1 MAKSLGTIGFR
12 KCGDWKPKTR
22 YRKDDMV
29 KHKRSSMYALEDH
42 ESGEEFD
49 PTKWEYLADA
59 SGVEEITVRAEE
71 AATLAETNGEEAGLQ
86 AEAAKE
92 AAKEATEQTE
102 AAKEATGL
110 FTENFKTLTSDEFAY
125 AIADSLGNLLW
136 GIRRDGSI
144 HQPKGMP
151 EETKQR
157 FKELSGFQLMEND
170 KYVFAITDTNDNVLF
185 GIDKN
190 GASVVNSI
198 TGVFEVKQ
206 FEGSEFIFCV
216 MDSAENLLFGVKRD
230 GTFYASKFTLPNDV
244 LKQLEKVSGNA
255 LETDDKDK
263 EFIYKVTDKD
273 GRIVF
278 GVQWDGTS
286 YLPKGIPEDV
296 KKYIKG
302 ADKRLTDLEK
312 RLANFVGGAGDWSEA
327 SSMQIPVPRCAV
339 MNLLTERMPTAKS
352 GLGTA
357 GVTCDIP
364 CEVEFWDMQGN
375 YFKKWVLLSAQGN
388 SSMAFIKKNLAMDF
402 FVDRS
407 MEDEFK
413 IKFGDWVSQD
423 SFHFKAYYT
432 DTFRGKGAVSYMVCE
447 EIAKSRPMNDD
458 RPYKSHF
465 TGGYGMADQ
474 GTKSSIAD
482 LDKNFDTGAKCFP
495 MGFPVIIYWKGEFYG
510 VYAFQLKKHRD
521 NFWQDKKT
529 AEHVH
534 LDGTLGADSIWGGE
548 ITWSSFEVRNPK
560 NLFNHA
566 DGSEYDG
573 DRPKEIMGS
582 DSEHYDGSDKD
593 MKRCAKVKQ
602 YIIDLSGRMAEL
614 KAEESSWAVDSI
626 NSAKNTLL
634 DLPTHSSSVGLGSIP
649 YRCFTRDMS
658 HIVYLAKDNNGE
670 VDATFISN
678 INNVVTQANSV
689 AKFVGL
695 GAEAPKYET
704 LLAYEDGEVLDKESI
719 NEWLAAQG
727 IEGADVNFDGVS
739 GAKEVYIDNGAVTLG
754 TPSSTYP
761 YIKVINLADFSAKLT
776 EYQAMAND
784 AMRALIGKYFKVSFM
799 IDYILETNVV
809 NDGDGYA
816 KNWQWTTWDGVQWT
830 ANAYDHDGIFG
841 ANHIGIYVSSPG
853 SGWLGNSTSI
863 PSGWIIKYFLPE
875 LKTRYAEL
883 RDMGIFNATHIA
895 RLLYDWCD
903 RVGFDNWE
911 AEYEKWDESPC
922 NRDSLI
928 NEENWTRST
937 GYTTAWAETTKY
949 SKGGIAHKANKVWKS
964 LVSDNIGIDP
974 VEDDG
979 TNWED
984 VFYDEE
990 RDYVTG
996 DVCYYGNGQ
1005 FYGFKCLADC
1015 TGIAPVSGFY
1025 NNYPKMLGHYDSVY
1039 RVENWLVQRIKYMDK
1054 FLNYNQ

>member
-12 KCGDWKPKTR
+12 KCGDWKPKTF

-29 KHKRSSMYALEDH
+29 KHERSTVYALEDH
-42 ESGEEFD
+42 ESGEVFD
-49 PTKWEYLADA
+49 PTKWDYLADA
-59 SGVEEITVRAEE
+59 RGMAEIAERAE
-71 AATLAETNGEEAGLQ
+71 AAADLAGTNGEQAGIQ

-110 FTENFKTLTSDEFAY
+110 FTENFKLFNSDEFAY
-125 AIADSLGNLLW
+125 AISDSSGNLLW
-136 GIRRDGSI
+136 GIRMDGSV
-144 HQPKGMP
+144 HQPKGIP
-151 EETKQR
+151 EEVKER
-157 FKELSGFQLMEND
+157 FNELSGLQLMDND
-170 KYVFAITDTNDNVLF
+170 KYIFAITDVNDNVLF
-185 GIDKN
+185 ALDKK
-190 GASVVNSI
+190 GASVVNSL
-198 TGVFEVKQ
+198 TGVCVVEQ

-230 GTFYASKFTLPNDV
+230 GTFYASKFVLPQDV
-244 LKQLEKVSGNA
+244 LKQLEKLSGNSI
-255 LETDDKDK
+255 ETDDKDR
-263 EFIYKVTDKD
+263 EFIYKIVDKD

-278 GVQWDGTS
+278 GVQWDGST
-286 YLPKGIPEDV
+286 YMPKGIPLEV
-296 KKYIKG
+296 KDYLKG
-302 ADKRLTDLEK
+302 TDKRLFALEK
-312 RLANFVGGAGDWSEA
+312 MLANFVGGAGDWSEA
-327 SSMQIPVPRCAV
+327 ESMQIPIPRCAV
-339 MNLLTERMPTAKS
+339 LNILSERMPTAKS

-357 GVTCDIP
+357 GITCDIP

-375 YFKKWVLLSAQGN
+375 YFKKWILLSAQGN
-388 SSMAFIKKNLAMDF
+388 SSMSFIKKNLAMDF
-402 FVDRS
+402 FVNRS

-423 SFHFKAYYT
+423 SFHLKAYYT
-432 DTFRGKGAVSYMVCE
+432 DTFRGKGAVSYMICE
-447 EIAKSRPMNDD
+447 EIAKTRPMKDD

-465 TGGYGMADQ
+465 TGGYGTSES
-474 GTKSSIAD
+474 GVNSITD

-495 MGFPVIIYWKGEFYG
+495 MGFPVIVFWKGEFYG

-534 LDGTLGADSIWGGE
+534 LDGTLGAGNIWGGE
-548 ITWSSFEVRNPK
+548 ITWNSFEVRNPK
-560 NLFNHA
+560 NLYNHA

-602 YIIDLSGRMAEL
+602 YIIDLSGRIGEL
-614 KAEESSWAVDSI
+614 KAEEASWSADTI
-626 NSAKNTLL
+626 NSARDTLL
-634 DLPTHSSSVGLGSIP
+634 DHSSSVGLSNIP

-658 HIVYLAKDNNGE
+658 HIVYLAKDNNGD
-670 VDATFISN
+670 VDASFINN

-689 AKFVGL
+689 SKFVEL
-695 GAEAPKYET
+695 GASSPSFDT
-704 LLAYEDGEVLDKESI
+704 LLAYEDGNVLDKASI
-719 NEWLAAQG
+719 NEWLSANG
-727 IEGADVNFDGVS
+727 IDGADVNFDGVS
-739 GAKEVYIDNGAVTLG
+739 GAKNVYIDNGSVTLG
-754 TPSSTYP
+754 TPSATYP
-761 YIKVINLADFSAKLT
+761 YIKVINLADFSAKLASYLT
-776 EYQAMAND
+776 QMND
-784 AMRALIGKYFKVSFM
+784 AMRALIGKYLKVSFM

-830 ANAYDHDGIFG
+830 ANPYDHDGIFG
-841 ANHIGIYVSSPG
+841 AHHIGNYVSAPG

-875 LKTRYAEL
+875 LKARYAEL
-883 RDMGIFNATHIA
+883 RDKGIFNARHIA
-895 RLLYDWCD
+895 DLLKDWCD

-928 NEENWTRST
+928 NSDNWTRST
-937 GYTTAWAETTKY
+937 GYTTAWAETTNY
-949 SKGGIAHKANKVWKS
+949 SKGGIAHKGNKVWKS
-964 LVSDNIGIDP
+964 LVSGNMGNDP
-974 VEDDG
+974 LEDDG

-984 VFYDEE
+984 VYYDEE
-990 RDYVTG
+990 REYAAD
-996 DVCYYGNGQ
+996 DVCYYGNGI
-1005 FYGFKCLADC
+1005 FYGFKCVANCVGVPPL
-1015 TGIAPVSGFY
+1015 SGFY
-1025 NNYPKMLGHYDSVY
+1025 TNYPKVLGHYDSVY
-1039 RVENWLVQRIKYMDK
+1039 RVENWLEKRILNMDK
-1054 FLNYNQ
+1054 LLDYNQ

>member
-1 MAKSLGTIGFR
+1 MGKIVQLQNKKTGENEYPRTYTKAVIDDNATPLDTLMQLQDDKISELGSEVNGR
-12 KCGDWKPKTR
+12 VDNLGKEVD
-22 YRKDDMV
+22 
-29 KHKRSSMYALEDH
+29 ALESDL
-42 ESGEEFD
+42 SAQKEFID
-49 PTKWEYLADA
+49 EF
-59 SGVEEITVRAEE
+59 SEISRCINVF
-71 AATLAETNGEEAGLQ
+71 N
-86 AEAAKE
+86 
-92 AAKEATEQTE
+92 
-102 AAKEATGL
+102 
-110 FTENFKTLTSDEFAY
+110 SDEYVY

-136 GIRRDGSI
+136 GIRRDGSV
-144 HQPKGMP
+144 HQPKGLP
-151 EETKQR
+151 EEVKR
-157 FKELSGFQLMEND
+157 RLEELSGLQVMENGDYLFAVTD
-170 KYVFAITDTNDNVLF
+170 KEDNVLF

-198 TGVFEVKQ
+198 TGVCVVEQ
-206 FEGSEFIFCV
+206 FEGSEFAFCV
-216 MDSAENLLFGVKRD
+216 MDSEENLLFGVKKD
-230 GTFYASKFTLPNDV
+230 GSFLASKFTLPQDI
-244 LKQLEKVSGNA
+244 LESIGAAVVD
-255 LETDDKDK
+255 ERDK
-263 EFIYKVTDKD
+263 EFIYKIVDRNQ
-273 GRIVF
+273 RIVF
-278 GVQWDGTS
+278 GIQWDGTS
-286 YLPKGIPEDV
+286 YIPKGVPEEV
-296 KKYIKG
+296 KTYIKG
-302 ADKRLTDLEK
+302 ADKRLTALEK

-327 SSMQIPVPRCAV
+327 TSMQIPVPRCAV

-407 MEDEFK
+407 MEDGFK

-432 DTFRGKGAVSYMVCE
+432 DAFRGKGAVSYMVCE
-447 EIAKSRPMNDD
+447 EIAKTRPMNDD

-534 LDGTLGADSIWGGE
+534 LDGTLGAGNIWGGE
-548 ITWSSFEVRNPK
+548 ITWNTFEVRNPK
-560 NLFNHA
+560 DLFNHS

-582 DSEHYDGSDKD
+582 DSEHYDGSNKD
-593 MKRCAKVKQ
+593 MNRCAEVKQ
-602 YIIDLSGRMAEL
+602 YIIDLSGRMAEF
-614 KAEESSWAVDSI
+614 KTEELSWGNDDI
-626 NSAKNTLL
+626 NSAVKSLL
-634 DLPTHSSSVGLGSIP
+634 GLPAHSSSAGLGDIP

-670 VDATFISN
+670 ADATFISN
-678 INNVVTQANSV
+678 INNIVAQANSV
-689 AKFVGL
+689 EKFVEQ
-695 GAEAPKYET
+695 GAEAPKHET

-719 NEWLAAQG
+719 NAWLASQG
-727 IEGADVNFDGVS
+727 IDVADVNFDGVS
-739 GAKEVYIDNGAVTLG
+739 GAKEVYIDNGIVILG

-784 AMRALIGKYFKVSFM
+784 AMRVLIGKYFKVSFM

-809 NDGDGYA
+809 SDGDGYT

-841 ANHIGIYVSSPG
+841 ANHIGIYVSAPG

-875 LKTRYAEL
+875 LKARYAEL

-964 LVSDNIGIDP
+964 LVNDNIGIDP

-979 TNWED
+979 TNWEN

-990 RDYVTG
+990 RDYATG

-1015 TGIAPVSGFY
+1015 TGVPPVSGFY

-1039 RVENWLVQRIKYMDK
+1039 RVENWLVQRIKYMDIL
-1054 FLNYNQ
+1054 LNYNNNNQ